1 MRIVSEM
8 GLTALI
14 VDDNV
19 RFREAARRVVE
30 SAGLEVVAEAEDG
43 PAALAA
49 ASAWRPD
56 VVLLDV
62 RLPGFDGI
70 EVARRLAAGE
80 APPIVVLMSA
90 GDALVND
97 DLVRGARARGFLPK
111 GRLRPHT
118 LLALL
123 S

>member
-1 MRIVSEM
+1 M
-8 GLTALI
+8 
-14 VDDNV
+14 
-19 RFREAARRVVE
+19 
-30 SAGLEVVAEAEDG
+30 
-43 PAALAA
+43 
-49 ASAWRPD
+49 
-56 VVLLDV
+56 
-62 RLPGFDGI
+62 
-70 EVARRLAAGE
+70 
-80 APPIVVLMSA
+80 VLMSA